1 MASVW
6 ATFSLKNHRKMTK
19 KFVNKLIQK
28 SKENEEILLVKS
40 IESAKDLSQEDLHQM
55 NDNILN
61 YSSGRM
67 TEIEK
72 TLFEFKLRGD
82 LQLNIKYKRYQA
94 SLRKS

>member
-28 SKENEEILLVKS
+28 SKENEETLLVKS
-40 IESAKDLSQEDLHQM
+40 IESAKELSQEDLHQM

-67 TEIEK
+67 TEIDK

-94 SLRKS
+94 CLRKS

>member
-1 MASVW
+1 
-6 ATFSLKNHRKMTK
+6 MTK

-28 SKENEEILLVKS
+28 SKESEEILLVKS
-40 IESAKDLSQEDLHQM
+40 IESAKELSQEDFHQM

-61 YSSGRM
+61 YSAGRM

-82 LQLNIKYKRYQA
+82 QQLSIKYKRYQA

>member
-1 MASVW
+1 
-6 ATFSLKNHRKMTK
+6 MTK

-28 SKENEEILLVKS
+28 SKESEEILLLK
-40 IESAKDLSQEDLHQM
+40 IAEPARGLSQEDLHQI

-72 TLFEFKLRGD
+72 NLFEFKLRGD
-82 LQLNIKYKRYQA
+82 LQLSIKYKRYQA
-94 SLRKS
+94 SLRRS

>member
-6 ATFSLKNHRKMTK
+6 ATFSPKKRIKLTK

-28 SKENEEILLVKS
+28 SKENEEIHLLKS
-40 IESAKDLSQEDLHQM
+40 VESAKELSQEDFHQM

-61 YSSGRM
+61 HSAGRM
-67 TEIEK
+67 SEIEK
-72 TLFEFKLRGD
+72 ALFEFKLQGD
-82 LQLNIKYKRYQA
+82 EQLSIKYKRYQA

>member
-1 MASVW
+1 
-6 ATFSLKNHRKMTK
+6 MTK

-28 SKENEEILLVKS
+28 SKENEEILLVK
-40 IESAKDLSQEDLHQM
+40 IVEPAKDLSQEDLHQI

-72 TLFEFKLRGD
+72 KLFEFKLRSD
-82 LQLNIKYKRYQA
+82 LQLNIKYKRYKA

>member
-1 MASVW
+1 
-6 ATFSLKNHRKMTK
+6 MTK

-28 SKENEEILLVKS
+28 TKENEEILLVK
-40 IESAKDLSQEDLHQM
+40 ITEPAKELSQEDLHQM

-82 LQLNIKYKRYQA
+82 QQLNIKYKRYQA

>member
-6 ATFSLKNHRKMTK
+6 ATFSPKNHRKMTK
-19 KFVNKLIQK
+19 KFVNNLIQK
-28 SKENEEILLVKS
+28 SKENEEILLVKD
-40 IESAKDLSQEDLHQM
+40 IESAKELSQEDLHQM

-72 TLFEFKLRGD
+72 KLFEFKLRGD
-82 LQLNIKYKRYQA
+82 LQLSIKYKRYQA
-94 SLRKS
+94 SLRK

>member
-1 MASVW
+1 
-6 ATFSLKNHRKMTK
+6 MTT

-28 SKENEEILLVKS
+28 TKENEELLLVKS

>member
-1 MASVW
+1 
-6 ATFSLKNHRKMTK
+6 MTK
-19 KFVNKLIQK
+19 KFVNNLIQK
-28 SKENEEILLVKS
+28 AKENEEILLVKS
-40 IESAKDLSQEDLHQM
+40 IELEKGLSQEDLYQM

-61 YSSGRM
+61 YSAGRM

-82 LQLNIKYKRYQA
+82 QQLSIKYKRYQA

>member
-1 MASVW
+1 MASIW
-6 ATFSLKNHRKMTK
+6 ATFSPKKRIKMTT

-28 SKENEEILLVKS
+28 TKENEELLLVKS

>member
-1 MASVW
+1 
-6 ATFSLKNHRKMTK
+6 MTK

-28 SKENEEILLVKS
+28 TKENEEILLVKS
-40 IESAKDLSQEDLHQM
+40 IEIAKELTQEDFHQM

-61 YSSGRM
+61 YSAGRM

-72 TLFEFKLRGD
+72 RLFEFKLRGD
-82 LQLNIKYKRYQA
+82 EQLSIKYKRYQA

>member
-1 MASVW
+1 
-6 ATFSLKNHRKMTK
+6 MTK

-28 SKENEEILLVKS
+28 TKENEEIFLVKG
-40 IESAKDLSQEDLHQM
+40 IESTKDLSQEELHQM

-67 TEIEK
+67 SEIER

-82 LQLNIKYKRYQA
+82 EQLSVKYKRYQA
-94 SLRKS
+94 SLRRL

>member
-1 MASVW
+1 
-6 ATFSLKNHRKMTK
+6 MTK

-28 SKENEEILLVKS
+28 TKENEEIHLVKS
-40 IESAKDLSQEDLHQM
+40 IESAKELTQDDFHQM

-61 YSSGRM
+61 YSAGRM
-67 TEIEK
+67 SEIEK

-82 LQLNIKYKRYQA
+82 EQLSMKYKQYQA

>member
-1 MASVW
+1 
-6 ATFSLKNHRKMTK
+6 MTK

-28 SKENEEILLVKS
+28 TKENEEILLVKS
-40 IESAKDLSQEDLHQM
+40 TEPAKDLSQEELHQM

-82 LQLNIKYKRYQA
+82 QQLSMKYKRYQA
-94 SLRKS
+94 SL

>member
-1 MASVW
+1 
-6 ATFSLKNHRKMTK
+6 MTK

-28 SKENEEILLVKS
+28 SKESEEILLLK
-40 IESAKDLSQEDLHQM
+40 IAEPARDLSQEDLHQI

-72 TLFEFKLRGD
+72 NLFEFKLRGD
-82 LQLNIKYKRYQA
+82 LQLSIKYKRYQA
-94 SLRKS
+94 SLRRS